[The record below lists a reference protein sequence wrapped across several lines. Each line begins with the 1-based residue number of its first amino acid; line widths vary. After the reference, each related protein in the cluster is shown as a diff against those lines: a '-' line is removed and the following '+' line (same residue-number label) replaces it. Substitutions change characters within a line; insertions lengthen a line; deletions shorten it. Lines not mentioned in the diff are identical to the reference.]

1 MQKEKKERK
10 TKYKLHV
17 SSPAPKRSS
26 LLLRV
31 CMCVWPNN
39 AIDNMLRIC
48 MCTPVTMRVCQS
60 VCLRVCNLGIVKAG
74 QVTNLISS
82 GVCPVVFFI
91 HRNLC
96 EGHESEKETWFGDR
110 KRTAIVIWAWI
121 ESADRHSDRTMVI
134 NSLLTNCGGFT
145 FWLRFLLGTAR
156 TLRCYRH
163 AGFHQGLH
171 HPHITLYTYNT

>member
-1 MQKEKKERK
+1 MYVH
-10 TKYKLHV
+10 TCNY
-17 SSPAPKRSS
+17 A
-26 LLLRV
+26 
-31 CMCVWPNN
+31 CVPE
-39 AIDNMLRIC
+39 C
-48 MCTPVTMRVCQS
+48 
-60 VCLRVCNLGIVKAG
+60 VCNLGIVKAG

-171 HPHITLYTYNT
+171 HPHITLYIYHIIEMIVYIDTRSIGPWMRVSTACAPLVTLLIICLCSDLRAG